1 MIDIYKIILFSSL
14 VISLQAKIFSVL
26 PLHNW
31 TAQDILVLR
40 ARVPCRGVYL
50 AAWNGSGMKERKS
63 TWSAKA
69 NQVLFTKWR
78 RRWDSNPRAVLPTT
92 RFRVFY
98 SEHTLADFEK
108 KCPILRVNALV
119 RKKVLSSPLRL
130 LPTARNAREL
140 SERTNRISIKHNSRK
155 SP

>member
-31 TAQDILVLR
+31 TAQGILVLR

-69 NQVLFTKWR
+69 NQALFTKNGGDGGIR
-78 RRWDSNPRAVLPTT
+78 THVP
-92 RFRVFY
+92 FY
-98 SEHTLADFEK
+98 RQLDFETHSPFVLWQNIEPLK
-108 KCPILRVNALV
+108 RTCWKLGNVEYSRTILKFNPNY
-119 RKKVLSSPLRL
+119 VLKS
-130 LPTARNAREL
+130 RNPSNFNVFE
-140 SERTNRISIKHNSRK
+140 
-155 SP
+155 

>member
-1 MIDIYKIILFSSL
+1 MSGTEQRGVCAGGQKAHRAFNQQDFETFFVSFKIRTAWRKYFFDTL
-14 VISLQAKIFSVL
+14 SLQAKIFSVL

-31 TAQDILVLR
+31 TAQGILVLR

-92 RFRVFY
+92 RFRDTQ
-98 SEHTLADFEK
+98 SICTLAEH
-108 KCPILRVNALV
+108 RA
-119 RKKVLSSPLRL
+119 
-130 LPTARNAREL
+130 A
-140 SERTNRISIKHNSRK
+140 
-155 SP
+155 